1 MKILAIN
8 RTLDQSVNDII
19 NHLAIIPDS
28 AIIREGK
35 PFFIPRFSQNWKYQA
50 TIAFRVTRL
59 GKNIAAKFA
68 YRYIDALALA
78 VRTIPID
85 LEASATQSA
94 ITTAFDGAFIIGQWI
109 ELNNF
114 ESNNN
119 ISIEFDNQAF
129 SLDISQLAIEET
141 IALLSKY
148 ITLKIGDIIAPA
160 IIPISENITIN
171 TIIDGNL
178 NNTPNIKLKFK

>member
-1 MKILAIN
+1 MKILSIN
-8 RTLDQSVNDII
+8 RTLDQSVNEAI

-35 PFFIPRFSQNWKYQA
+35 PFFIPGFSQKWKYQA

-68 YRYIDALALA
+68 HRYIDALALA

-85 LEASATQSA
+85 LEASATASA
-94 ITTAFDGAFIIGQWI
+94 ITTAFDGAFIIGEWLDLTQF
-109 ELNNF
+109 ENNK
-114 ESNNN
+114 N
-119 ISIEFDNQAF
+119 ITVEIDNQIV
-129 SLDISQLAIEET
+129 SIDINQFEIEET

-148 ITLKIGDIIAPA
+148 LTLKIGDIIAPA
-160 IIPISENITIN
+160 ILPINGNININ
-171 TIIDGNL
+171 TIIDGNI
-178 NNTPNIKLKFK
+178 NNTPNIRLKFK

>member
-8 RTLDQSVNDII
+8 RTLDQSVNDAI

-35 PFFIPRFSQNWKYQA
+35 PFFVPGFSQNWRYQA

-59 GKNIAAKFA
+59 GKNIATKFA
-68 YRYIDALALA
+68 HRYIDALALA

-85 LEASATQSA
+85 LKTSTAKSD

-109 ELNNF
+109 NLSNF
-114 ESNNN
+114 ENNKN
-119 ISIEFDNQAF
+119 ISIEIDNQVF
-129 SLDISQLAIEET
+129 SIDISQLAIEET
-141 IALLSKY
+141 IALISKY

-160 IIPISENITIN
+160 IIPISGNIAIN
-171 TIIDGNL
+171 TIIDGNI